1 MRDLLRFLKPYLKES
16 VLAPLF
22 KLLEAT
28 LELFVPLVVTVIIDK
43 GIADKDQSLILWM
56 GALLLGLATVG
67 MSVSITAQFFAAK
80 AAVGFTTD
88 LKHDLFRHI
97 TRLDARTVDNISP
110 ATLMTRMTSDVN
122 QVQSALNLFLR
133 LFSRSPFILIGSTVM
148 AFTINAVAALVFV
161 GVIVFLSLSVYLS
174 FHFTLPGYRH
184 IQSLV
189 DRVLLKTRE
198 NLAGVRVIRAFLRQ
212 DVERESFKSENDVLY
227 EKQVKIGR
235 IAAWMNPV
243 TLVIVN
249 AGIILLIYVGGINV
263 EVGNLTQGQVVAL
276 VNYMSQ
282 VLIELLKLAMLI
294 ISMNKAMACAG
305 RIRDLYA
312 LDEVEFATGNSVS
325 ESGTS
330 TDGSDVAV
338 SMDEHAGGTTDTE
351 RVTATGL
358 DSIRCTGL
366 SFSYPDSQGAALG
379 DISFDVKKGE
389 TLGIIG
395 GTGAG
400 KSTLLSIL
408 LRFYDATS
416 GSLSIFGKSI
426 KSIDR
431 KVLRSMIGYVPQKSV
446 LFSGTVRENLCLGGL
461 QRSDEELWKALE
473 IAKADEFIKKKSKG
487 LDAKVEAHGKNFSG
501 GQRQRLCIARAIV
514 RKPEI
519 LILDDAFSALD
530 TATELSLRE
539 GLREYFSDKK
549 TVMFI
554 VSQRIASVK
563 AAEHIL
569 VLDDGA
575 VCGYGTHDELLETSE
590 VYREINRI
598 GGES

>member
-97 TRLDARTVDNISP
+97 TRLDARAVDNISP

-133 LFSRSPFILIGSTVM
+133 LFSRSPFILVGSTVM

-212 DVERESFKSENDVLY
+212 DVERESFKSENDALY
-227 EKQVKIGR
+227 EKQIKIGR

-312 LDEVEFATGNSVS
+312 LEEVESATGNTES

-330 TDGSDVAV
+330 TAGSDVADGEYAAEATE
-338 SMDEHAGGTTDTE
+338 SE
-351 RVTATGL
+351 RVTEGEL
-358 DSIRCTGL
+358 DSICCAGM

-431 KVLRSMIGYVPQKSV
+431 KTLRSMIGYVPQKSV

-487 LDAKVEAHGKNFSG
+487 LDAKVEAHGRNFSG

-519 LILDDAFSALD
+519 LIMDDAFSALD

-539 GLREYFSDKK
+539 GLREYFSDKN

>member
-1 MRDLLRFLKPYLKES
+1 
-16 VLAPLF
+16 
-22 KLLEAT
+22 
-28 LELFVPLVVTVIIDK
+28 
-43 GIADKDQSLILWM
+43 
-56 GALLLGLATVG
+56 
-67 MSVSITAQFFAAK
+67 
-80 AAVGFTTD
+80 
-88 LKHDLFRHI
+88 
-97 TRLDARTVDNISP
+97 
-110 ATLMTRMTSDVN
+110 
-122 QVQSALNLFLR
+122 
-133 LFSRSPFILIGSTVM
+133 M

-212 DVERESFKSENDVLY
+212 DVERESFKSENDALY

-312 LDEVEFATGNSVS
+312 LEEVESATGSS
-325 ESGTS
+325 ES
-330 TDGSDVAV
+330 
-338 SMDEHAGGTTDTE
+338 E
-351 RVTATGL
+351 RVTEGVL
-358 DSIRCTGL
+358 DSIRCAGL

-431 KVLRSMIGYVPQKSV
+431 KTLRSMIGYVPQKSV

-461 QRSDEELWKALE
+461 QRSDDELWKALE

-487 LDAKVEAHGKNFSG
+487 LDAKVEAHGRNFSG

-539 GLREYFSDKK
+539 GLREYFSDKN

>member
-1 MRDLLRFLKPYLKES
+1 
-16 VLAPLF
+16 
-22 KLLEAT
+22 
-28 LELFVPLVVTVIIDK
+28 
-43 GIADKDQSLILWM
+43 
-56 GALLLGLATVG
+56 
-67 MSVSITAQFFAAK
+67 
-80 AAVGFTTD
+80 
-88 LKHDLFRHI
+88 
-97 TRLDARTVDNISP
+97 
-110 ATLMTRMTSDVN
+110 
-122 QVQSALNLFLR
+122 
-133 LFSRSPFILIGSTVM
+133 
-148 AFTINAVAALVFV
+148 
-161 GVIVFLSLSVYLS
+161 
-174 FHFTLPGYRH
+174 
-184 IQSLV
+184 
-189 DRVLLKTRE
+189 
-198 NLAGVRVIRAFLRQ
+198 
-212 DVERESFKSENDVLY
+212 
-227 EKQVKIGR
+227 
-235 IAAWMNPV
+235 MNPV

-312 LDEVEFATGNSVS
+312 LEEVESATGNSESV
-325 ESGTS
+325 SGTL
-330 TDGSDVAV
+330 TAGSDVA
-338 SMDEHAGGTTDTE
+338 DGEYAAEATE
-351 RVTATGL
+351 SDRVTEGEL

-379 DISFDVKKGE
+379 DISFDDKKGE

-431 KVLRSMIGYVPQKSV
+431 KTLRSMIGYVPQKSV

-487 LDAKVEAHGKNFSG
+487 LDAKVEAHGRNFSG

-539 GLREYFSDKK
+539 GLREYFSDKN